1 MKQKKF
7 TPDANQPK
15 HSTNSSANYKI
26 FTTTLFVKEA
36 TDLKKK
42 YPNIRDD
49 FYELQKRLKADPIT
63 GNQSLG
69 KDCYKIRMKISDKK
83 SGERDGARVIV
94 KVLVIDKTVYV
105 LSVYDKSEK
114 NNITEDEFHKMLQQC
129 LEQQA

>member
-7 TPDANQPK
+7 TPDVKQPT
-15 HSTNSSANYKI
+15 HSMSSSGTYNI
-26 FTTTLFVKEA
+26 LTTTLFVKEA

-42 YPNIRDD
+42 YPNIKND
-49 FYELQKRLKADPIT
+49 FYELQKKLKADPIT

-83 SGERDGARVIV
+83 SGKRDGARVIV
-94 KVLVIDKTVYV
+94 KVVIIDKTVYV

-114 NNITEDEFHKMLQQC
+114 SNITDDEFQKNA
-129 LEQQA
+129 QAMS